1 MWVTRVFILINAHF
15 HPFYIDIIEIG
26 RTAKVYCE
34 MAQRL
39 EPTVSDVNLALID
52 VGMLNKND
60 YVIINWLIML

>member
-1 MWVTRVFILINAHF
+1 M
-15 HPFYIDIIEIG
+15 
-26 RTAKVYCE
+26 YCE

-60 YVIINWLIML
+60 YVIIN

>member
-1 MWVTRVFILINAHF
+1 
-15 HPFYIDIIEIG
+15 
-26 RTAKVYCE
+26 

-60 YVIINWLIML
+60 YVIIN